1 MIKLYR
7 PTNCPTCA
15 EIETTLLELVVAHQ
29 VIVVE
34 GENMPA
40 DLGSEVSLPVI
51 RENDHLISGPGAI
64 SAYLEELAQFTAR
77 WRRFQSDS
85 CYIDDNGQG
94 C

>member
-7 PTNCPTCA
+7 LANCPACA
-15 EIETTLLELVVAHQ
+15 EIEAALREMVVAHQ

-34 GENMPA
+34 EEHAPA
-40 DLGSEVSLPVI
+40 ELGTEISLPAI
-51 RENDHLISGPGAI
+51 RENNHLVSGPAAI

-77 WRRFQSDS
+77 WRRFQSDT
-85 CYIDDNGQG
+85 CYIDDNGQV

>member
-7 PTNCPTCA
+7 PADCPACA
-15 EIETTLLELVVAHQ
+15 EIEAALREMVVAHQ

-34 GENMPA
+34 GEPAPA
-40 DLGSEVSLPVI
+40 DLGADVSLPAI
-51 RENDHLISGPGAI
+51 RENNHLVSGPGAI
-64 SAYLEELAQFTAR
+64 SAYLEELAHFTAR

-85 CYIDDNGQG
+85 CYIDDDGQV